1 MVCKVKGSNSAQVAA
16 ERATDA
22 GGGMEELQEEKEGT
36 GAALNASARWLAAA
50 ERATNDW
57 VSDSEETRQ

>member
-36 GAALNASARWLAAA
+36 RAALNASARWLAAA
-50 ERATNDW
+50 ERATND
-57 VSDSEETRQ
+57 